1 MVKLTGVLDS
11 AEVDHVKADDTM
23 SRGDNVE
30 ERGGCSSS
38 PFSRLSQNR
47 VVEMAID
54 CTELVVDDRQS
65 WETSECV
72 NGLAEGL

>member
-11 AEVDHVKADDTM
+11 AEVDRVEADDTM

-54 CTELVVDDRQS
+54 
-65 WETSECV
+65 
-72 NGLAEGL
+72 